1 MTSYMASFCI
11 NSSGWSG
18 NMPEQIINK
27 LKKSILPQW
36 KVCFVFALIMG
47 LCAHLYKITNWLPN
61 WDSLVFRYDSQ
72 NMISMGRW
80 FLPVVCAPSSFYDLP
95 FIAGFFAIIFH
106 GLGAVC
112 ICKIFDVKKNI
123 TAALIG
129 AMVATFPT
137 VTSVMMY
144 NYVADGYA
152 IAFLFSCIAAM
163 LLIKDKPCYIGSL
176 VLIALS
182 AGIYQAYITVTI
194 MLLILSLIIDV
205 LYKNID
211 LKNLLIKCLKF
222 LLTGVLGMILYY
234 LVMTILLKI
243 TGTTLLEYQ
252 GMDNAASFSDID
264 IAGALYTIKES
275 FINYFFD
282 FSKGATVF
290 GIINSIVFILTF
302 VLYLADVIKNKLSI
316 DKILM
321 LGVFVILLPIGAS
334 VLSFI
339 NSGIDYHNLMKM
351 GFLVFYLFFILQYEN
366 SEQNALKSWAILG
379 ISALLI
385 FNQTIIANVSYH
397 KLNMAYEKSYGTLI
411 RIADRIEQTEGAK
424 ECDRIL
430 VLGYLPQ
437 SEAYSAVLPPDMTGT
452 TDGYILRADD
462 EIVGQSV
469 LCSALNDY
477 CQKNYKF
484 ISGKEKSDLLKRI
497 DAYNL
502 NNWPEKNSISVVDN
516 VIVIKLGD

>member
-1 MTSYMASFCI
+1 
-11 NSSGWSG
+11 
-18 NMPEQIINK
+18 MPEQIINK
-27 LKKSILPQW
+27 IKKSISPQW
-36 KVCFVFALIMG
+36 KVCFIWALVMG

-61 WDSLVFRYDSQ
+61 WDGLVFRYDAQ

-95 FIAGFFAIIFH
+95 FIAGLMAIIFH
-106 GLGAVC
+106 GLGGVC
-112 ICKIFDVKKNI
+112 ILKMFGIRKNI

-152 IAFLFSCIAAM
+152 LAFLFSCIAAM
-163 LLIKDKPCYIGSL
+163 LITKDKPCYIGSL

-194 MLLILSLIIDV
+194 MLLLLSLILELI
-205 LYKNID
+205 YKNTAVKKVIF
-211 LKNLLIKCLKF
+211 KSLKF
-222 LLTGVLGMILYY
+222 LLTGVLGMALYY
-234 LVMTILLKI
+234 LVMVILLKI
-243 TGTTLLEYQ
+243 TGTTLLDYQ
-252 GMDNAASFSDID
+252 GFESATSFKGID
-264 IAGALYTIKES
+264 ITGALYIVKES
-275 FINYFFD
+275 FVSYFFD
-282 FSKGATVF
+282 FSKGTNVF
-290 GIINSIVFILTF
+290 GIINSIVFVLTF
-302 VLYLADVIKNKLSI
+302 ILYLKDVIKNKLSI
-316 DKILM
+316 GKILM
-321 LGVFVILLPIGAS
+321 LSVFVILLPVGAS

-339 NSGIDYHNLMKM
+339 SSGIDYHNLMKM

-366 SEQNALKSWAILG
+366 SGQNALKSWAILG
-379 ISALLI
+379 ITAILI

-411 RIADRIEQTEGAK
+411 RIADRIEQTEGSK
-424 ECDRIL
+424 GCDRIL
-430 VLGYLPQ
+430 VLGCLPK
-437 SEAYSAVLPPDMTGT
+437 SEAYSVKLPPDMTGT

-477 CQKNYKF
+477 CGKNYKF
-484 ISGKEKSDLLKRI
+484 ISGEEKSELLKRI
-497 DAYNL
+497 DADSL
-502 NNWPEKNSISVVDN
+502 NNWPEKNSVSVIDN

>member
-1 MTSYMASFCI
+1 
-11 NSSGWSG
+11 
-18 NMPEQIINK
+18 MPEQIINK
-27 LKKSILPQW
+27 IKKSILPQW
-36 KVCFVFALIMG
+36 KVCFAWALIMG
-47 LCAHLYKITNWLPN
+47 FCAHLYKITNWLPN
-61 WDSLVFRYDSQ
+61 WDSLVFRYHSQ

-95 FIAGFFAIIFH
+95 FIAGLMAIIFH
-106 GLGAVC
+106 GIGAVC
-112 ICKIFDVKKNI
+112 ICKMFGVRKNI

-129 AMVATFPT
+129 ATTITLPT

-152 IAFLFSCIAAM
+152 LAFLFSCIAAM
-163 LLIKDKPCYIGSL
+163 LLTKNKPCYIGSL

-194 MLLILSLIIDV
+194 MLLLLSLILDV
-205 LYKNID
+205 IYKNID
-211 LKNLLIKCLKF
+211 PKNLLIKCLKF

-243 TGTTLLEYQ
+243 TGTTLLDYQ
-252 GMDNAASFSDID
+252 GVESAASFKGID
-264 IAGALYTIKES
+264 IAGALYTIKKS
-275 FINYFFD
+275 FTSYFVD
-282 FSKGATVF
+282 FSKGANVF
-290 GIINSIVFILTF
+290 SIINSIVFVLTF
-302 VLYLADVIKNKLSI
+302 VLYLADVIKNRLSVG
-316 DKILM
+316 KILM
-321 LGVFVILLPIGAS
+321 LSVFVILLPIGAS

-351 GFLVFYLFFILQYEN
+351 GFLVFYLLFILQYEN
-366 SEQNALKSWAILG
+366 SEQKALRSWAVLG
-379 ISALLI
+379 IVALLI

-411 RIADRIEQTEGAK
+411 RIADRIEQTEGAG

-430 VLGYLPQ
+430 VLGCLPE

-452 TDGYILRADD
+452 TDGYIVRADD

-477 CQKNYKF
+477 CGKKYKF
-484 ISGKEKSDLLKRI
+484 ISGEEKSDLLKRI
-497 DAYNL
+497 DADSL